1 MSNELAPSVH
11 PQTRMTKIRRVGVL
25 SMATTQAVLMMAL
38 SLVIVLFYAIIGGSF
53 LALGAASG
61 ASSTGGSGLS
71 PGQMAGMGIGMMI
84 GLVIFVPIIYGSIG
98 FVMGALGAL
107 VYNVVAKWTG
117 GVEMELLDREDARP
131 Y

>member
-1 MSNELAPSVH
+1 
-11 PQTRMTKIRRVGVL
+11 MTKIRRVGVL